1 MCNPSIRHVYMGHR
15 IERRAS
21 QQNNA
26 ANLSDRD
33 HIITLHLSKRLKN
46 LKQSTEEEM
55 KVTYMID

>member
-1 MCNPSIRHVYMGHR
+1 M
-15 IERRAS
+15 
-21 QQNNA
+21 NA

>member
-1 MCNPSIRHVYMGHR
+1 M
-15 IERRAS
+15 
-21 QQNNA
+21 NA

-55 KVTYMID
+55 KVTYMIDSSSGNKVMTLEN